1 MVLKAAKIDKVGNIL
16 NLDFVSKKLLEV
28 PGFEPMDQSFPV
40 VQNRSL
46 NTSNH
51 HTFLMLMKL
60 LVH

>member
-1 MVLKAAKIDKVGNIL
+1 MVLKATKIDKVDNIL
-16 NLDFVSKKLLEV
+16 NGDFVSKKLLEV
-28 PGFEPMDQSFPV
+28 PGFEPTDQFFHV

-51 HTFLMLMKL
+51 RTFLMLMKL